1 MKALKRI
8 ALTELQVMFYSPIA
22 WFILIIF
29 LVQVVMAFNGNY
41 GGKVTSVE
49 LGYNL
54 SNLTNEIYY
63 SPFGGLFKRVLSY
76 LYLYIP
82 LLTMGIMSRELSSGS
97 IKLLYSSPVTNFQ
110 IIFGKYIAVM
120 VYALLMVF
128 VVGIFVI
135 YGAFTIENFDIA
147 PCLVGLLGIY
157 LLLCAYGAIG
167 LFMSSLTSYQVI
179 AAIGTLLFLQY

>member
-29 LVQVVMAFNGNY
+29 LIQVSMAFNGSFA
-41 GGKVTSVE
+41 GQVAASEMGRE
-49 LGYNL
+49 LYNL
-54 SNLTNEIYY
+54 TTNVFYH
-63 SPFGGLFKRVLSY
+63 PMFGMFRKILSY

-110 IIFGKYIAVM
+110 IIFGKYIAVIA
-120 VYALLMVF
+120 YALLMTLVISVF
-128 VVGIFVI
+128 VF
-135 YGAFTIENFDIA
+135 YGFFTIDNFDLA
-147 PCLVGLLGIY
+147 PCLVALLG
-157 LLLCAYGAIG
+157 
-167 LFMSSLTSYQVI
+167 
-179 AAIGTLLFLQY
+179 LFLLISGLKFPFLRNYLPS